1 MLPHEELTRRFYE
14 WETRGRG
21 ALQWPQCVRLE
32 PPFRSFQGHFITSRP
47 AVEDDGRKHGV
58 LSWLGLQL
66 TRPIGAPVLEPQQ
79 EFPEEA
85 QPEPEEDNDDQEI
98 VEFALALKEGTRVDR
113 EGAEAFLLALRTC
126 REPIAFEIVATAER
140 IVVQWAARRS
150 DAGLVREELRVFF
163 PEAGVAETT
172 DSLPRTW
179 SEPPGTMAIIECGLA
194 REFMLPLRTFLRAD
208 PDPLLAS
215 FGALSDLAAD
225 EVAVLQMLFEPARE
239 DWAESVRRA
248 VTDGEGGS
256 FFVDAP
262 ELTKLALE
270 KVSHPLFAAVLRL
283 ATSSPVTGRAEAIL
297 RSLAGTLA
305 HFGRAD
311 GNELTIAMNEHGVSL
326 ERDLLLRTSHR
337 SGMLLSA
344 GELAGL
350 VHPPGASVA
359 SPKLM
364 RRVRR
369 TKAAPQSSVGHA
381 LTFGINEHVGETR
394 VVGLTPEE
402 RMRHMHVVG
411 ASGTGKSTFLLDLI
425 LQSIA
430 FGRGVGVLDPHG
442 DLVDEVLARIPSE
455 REDDVVLLDASDAE
469 YPVGLNLLAAHSELE
484 GTLLASDLTGIF
496 RRLST
501 TWGDQM
507 QTVLANAI
515 QAFLT
520 SNTGGSLHDLRRFLI
535 EPDYRRDFLHSVTD
549 EEVVYYWTKEFPL
562 LVGKPAAPILTRLDG
577 FLRPKPLRAMFAAR
591 ESRLDF
597 REIMDGGRIFLAK
610 LAQGAIGEEN
620 AALLGS
626 LIVAK
631 FHQAALSRQ
640 ELQREARKDFDLVID
655 EFQDLV
661 TPSVAKILAGTRKY
675 RLGLTAAHQSLRPV
689 YEADQNVA
697 AALLANAATRV
708 VFRVG
713 DDDAKKLADGFTSF
727 DAQSLVSLGVG
738 EAVCRID
745 RADHDFNLR
754 TRVPEAVDGA
764 TAATR
769 RAAIVAQSRAKYG
782 SRPARA
788 ENRQTNPAP
797 PRTEPQPST
806 KVSSQ
811 PTPKTPSRRSP
822 ADALKALLRTTQS
835 PSDTSKEE

>member
-1 MLPHEELTRRFYE
+1 MWLPVELTRRFYE

-21 ALQWPQCVRLE
+21 FVQWSDYVRLE
-32 PPFRSFQGHFITSRP
+32 PPFVPFRGHFRERTQ
-47 AVEDDGRKHGV
+47 AVDDGRKATFTSRFAETLSGGGGV
-58 LSWLGLQL
+58 PPPQPVGERQPDS
-66 TRPIGAPVLEPQQ
+66 PAPKPD
-79 EFPEEA
+79 
-85 QPEPEEDNDDQEI
+85 EPEDT
-98 VEFALALKEGTRVDR
+98 VEFALALPEGTRLDR
-113 EGAEAFLLALRTC
+113 EAAEAFLLSLRAC
-126 REPIAFEIVATAER
+126 RGPIAFELVGTGER
-140 IVVQWAARRS
+140 IWVQYAVRRQDAA
-150 DAGLVREELRVFF
+150 LLREELRAFF
-163 PEAGVAETT
+163 PAAGVAETEGA
-172 DSLPRTW
+172 LLRAW
-179 SEPPGTMAIIECGLA
+179 QESEGLMAAVECALA
-194 REFMLPLRTFLRAD
+194 REFMLPLRTFLKAD
-208 PDPLLAS
+208 PDPLLAT
-215 FGALSDLAAD
+215 FGALAHLSPGD
-225 EVAVLQMLFEPARE
+225 VAVVQLLFEPVRE
-239 DWAESVRRA
+239 DWAGSVRRA
-248 VTDGEGGS
+248 VVDGEGGP
-256 FFVDAP
+256 FFADAP
-262 ELTKLALE
+262 ELTRLALE
-270 KVSHPLFAAVLRL
+270 KVAHPLFAVVLRL
-283 ATSSPVTGRAEAIL
+283 LASSPRPAGAVSLLEV
-297 RSLAGTLA
+297 LAGTLA
-305 HFGRAD
+305 HCGRPD
-311 GNELTIAMNEHGVSL
+311 GNELTPASNETGVRL
-326 ERDLLLRTSHR
+326 EGDFLLRASHR
-337 SGMLLSA
+337 SGMLLSV

-350 VHPPGASVA
+350 VHPPGASVL

-369 TKAAPQSSVGHA
+369 TKAAPASARGHEII
-381 LTFGINEHVGETR
+381 LGMNEHAGETCLA
-394 VVGLTPEE
+394 GLAPEE

-430 FGRGVGVLDPHG
+430 LGRGVGVLDPHG
-442 DLVDEVLARIPSE
+442 DLVDEVLARIPGN

-469 YPVGLNLLAAHSELE
+469 HPVGLNLLDAHSELE
-484 GTLLASDLTGIF
+484 GTLLASDLVGIF

-520 SNTGGSLHDLRRFLI
+520 STAGGSLHDLRRFLI
-535 EPDYRRDFLHSVTD
+535 EPEFRREALLSVTD

-577 FLRPKPLRAMFAAR
+577 FLRPKPLRAMFTAR

-597 REIMDGGRIFLAK
+597 RKIMDGGHIFLAK

-640 ELQREARKDFDLVID
+640 ELSREARRDFDLVID

-689 YEADQNVA
+689 FEADATVA
-697 AALLANAATRV
+697 GALLANAATRI

-713 DDDAKKLADGFTSF
+713 EDDAKKLADGFASF

-754 TRVPEAVDGA
+754 TRVPAAVEAVTA
-764 TAATR
+764 TAR
-769 RAAIVAQSRAKYG
+769 RAAIVAKSRARY
-782 SRPARA
+782 SPRPEAV
-788 ENRQTNPAP
+788 EHRQASAPAP
-797 PRTEPQPST
+797 RSDQKPAAKPFP
-806 KVSSQ
+806 Q
-811 PTPKTPSRRSP
+811 PTPKTPRRSP
-822 ADALKALLRTTQS
+822 ADELKALLRSTKD
-835 PSDTSKEE
+835 PADTSKEE